1 MSSWQAQLKA
11 TIDPVVRRSKTV
23 DAIVVGSGVLDQ
35 VAPLLTAHFGA
46 TKAVLVADD
55 KGFEAAGQRVDAILA
70 RAGIA
75 VTRHIFPAEP
85 RLKASVENASAI
97 VEAVRRTGGLPVA
110 VGSGVINDLV
120 KYAAFQLDQP
130 FFCVATAASMDGY
143 ASAGAPLSDRGFK
156 HTIPCA
162 PPRVMLADLDVLSK
176 APAEMSGW
184 GYGDMAGKIPAGA
197 DWIVADALGIE
208 AIDDVAWPLVQ
219 NNLRDWLS
227 APAAVAAGDPQAM
240 AFLFAGLVVSGLAME
255 FHGSSRP
262 ASGADHQI
270 AHLWEMEDVA
280 FGGVPVSHG
289 ACVALGTLTVV
300 SLYDWLLAQDL
311 SGIDARTIVGN
322 RASLA
327 AEEAEIRRRFGK
339 GAIAERSIVEIRAK
353 YPNDDTLL
361 ARIDHIKAIWPALRA
376 RLTEF
381 LVPMPALRSMLRK
394 AGVVT
399 DPLQVGIGRA
409 HHKNSVLSARFIRQR
424 YTILDLLNDLGLLD
438 SAIDSC
444 FGPDG
449 VWSPADAP
457 LRQAAGG
464 P

>member
-1 MSSWQAQLKA
+1 MSSWEAQLKA
-11 TIDPVVRRSKTV
+11 MIDPVVQRSKTV

-46 TKAVLVADD
+46 TKAVLVADE
-55 KGFEAAGQRVDAILA
+55 KGFDAAGQQVEALLA

-75 VTRHIFPAEP
+75 VTPHIFPADP
-85 RLKASVENASAI
+85 RLKPSVENASGI
-97 VEAVRRTGGLPVA
+97 VEAMRRAGGLSMA
-110 VGSGVINDLV
+110 VGSGVINDLT

-162 PPRVMLADLDVLSK
+162 PPRVMLADLDVLAN

-184 GYGDMAGKIPAGA
+184 GYGDMAGKLPAGA

-240 AFLFAGLVVSGLAME
+240 AFLFAGLVISGLAME

-289 ACVALGTLTVV
+289 ACVSLGALSVAA
-300 SLYDWLLAQDL
+300 LYDWLLTQDL
-311 SGIDARTIVGN
+311 SAIDARAIVGR
-322 RASLA
+322 RATLA
-327 AEEAEIRRRFGK
+327 MEETEIRRRFGESN
-339 GAIAERSIVEIRAK
+339 IALRSLVETRAK
-353 YPNDDTLL
+353 YPDDEALF
-361 ARIDHIKAIWPALRA
+361 ARIEHTKAIWPVLRE
-376 RLTEF
+376 RLAGF
-381 LVPMPALRSMLRK
+381 LMPMPELRSLLRQ

-399 DPLQVGIGRA
+399 DPLQVGISRA
-409 HHKNSVLSARFIRQR
+409 HHKDSVLAARFIRKR

-438 SAIDSC
+438 SAVASC

-449 VWSPADAP
+449 VWSPTDTP
-457 LRQAAGG
+457 LRQAASGS
-464 P
+464 

>member
-1 MSSWQAQLKA
+1 MSSWEAQLKA
-11 TIDPVVRRSKTV
+11 SIDPVVQRSKTV
-23 DAIVVGSGVLDQ
+23 DAVVVGSGVLQQD
-35 VAPLLTAHFGA
+35 APLLTSHFGA
-46 TKAVLVADD
+46 TTAVLVADD
-55 KGFEAAGQRVDAILA
+55 RSFEAAGRQVDAALA
-70 RAGIA
+70 SADIA
-75 VTRHIFPAEP
+75 VTRQVYPAEP
-85 RLKASVENASAI
+85 RLKASVENTAAI

-110 VGSGVINDLV
+110 VGSGVINDLT
-120 KYAAFQLDQP
+120 KHAAFQLGQP

-162 PPRVMLADLDVLSK
+162 PPRVMLADLDVLGK

-184 GYGDMAGKIPAGA
+184 GYGDMAGKLPAGA

-219 NNLRDWLS
+219 DNLRDWLS
-227 APAAVAAGDPQAM
+227 APAAVAAGDPRAM
-240 AFLFAGLVVSGLAME
+240 GFLFAGLVLSGLAME

-280 FGGVPVSHG
+280 FRGVPVSHG

-300 SLYDWLLAQDL
+300 SLYDWLQAQDL
-311 SGIDARTIVGN
+311 SGIDARAVVGN

-327 AEEAEIRRRFGK
+327 EEEAEIQRRFGA
-339 GAIAERSIVEIRAK
+339 GTIAQRSVVETRAK
-353 YPNDDTLL
+353 HPSDAVLL
-361 ARIDHIKAIWPALRA
+361 ARIDHIKAVWPALRD
-376 RLTEF
+376 RLAEF
-381 LVPMPALRSMLRK
+381 LMPMDELRAMLDQ

-399 DPLQVGIGRA
+399 DPLQVGISRA
-409 HHKNSVLSARFIRQR
+409 HHRDSVLAARFIRRR

-438 SAIDSC
+438 SAVESC
-444 FGPDG
+444 FGTDG
-449 VWSPADAP
+449 VWSPTDRPMRQTADG
-457 LRQAAGG
+457 L
-464 P
+464 